1 MFSVKRP
8 TPAGV
13 LLFARVWLHV
23 PVAGSVC
30 VCVCVFCGAGTQEAR
45 LCALGG
51 CLFQHFRARAPSYV
65 EETHSPTD
73 KASRICAFTAHS
85 ALGNPVW
92 TLWFIQRPVHGQV
105 VKHTRVYIA
114 RSAARVERDRLGRS
128 SFFFSRN
135 DHVQKPLESVAQEKY
150 AAGSPRAAEQNAPV
164 GFLRG
169 YAALEAP
176 HAQTRASTA
185 AAQKR

>member
-30 VCVCVFCGAGTQEAR
+30 VCVCVFCGAGTEEAR
-45 LCALGG
+45 LFALVG

-92 TLWFIQRPVHGQV
+92 TLWF
-105 VKHTRVYIA
+105 T
-114 RSAARVERDRLGRS
+114 
-128 SFFFSRN
+128 
-135 DHVQKPLESVAQEKY
+135 
-150 AAGSPRAAEQNAPV
+150 
-164 GFLRG
+164 
-169 YAALEAP
+169 
-176 HAQTRASTA
+176 
-185 AAQKR
+185 